1 MNLTPC
7 KVHGRGL
14 VIPDVNTF
22 DLSTAMGIPGQF
34 EREEF
39 QAALRR
45 IQKVC
50 AAAGKPSIIYAA
62 GEKAVKDGFA
72 IGFNS
77 VTYNMDVNILINA
90 YKEALKR
97 LKE

>member
-34 EREEF
+34 EKAEF
-39 QAALRR
+39 QSALRH

-62 GEKAVKDGFA
+62 TEKAVKDGFA
-72 IGFNS
+72 IGFDS